1 MTAHV
6 RVRAGRLYIDAAT
19 FARFLDERSAVTLV
33 RRANDLY
40 IVPLLDSTFGG
51 YLCKHRTLAGDRVV
65 DAEDFFRDHGFDE
78 AREHHFEAA
87 WRADVAALVVPGAF
101 GAARLR

>member
-1 MTAHV
+1 MKAQV
-6 RVRAGRLYIDAAT
+6 RIQAGRLYIDAAT
-19 FARFLDERSAVTLV
+19 FTHFLDQRSAVTLV

-65 DAEDFFRDHGFDE
+65 DAEDFFRDHGFDDTS
-78 AREHHFEAA
+78 EHHFEAA
-87 WRADVAALVVPGAF
+87 WRPDVAALVVTEAF
-101 GAARLR
+101 GAVRLR